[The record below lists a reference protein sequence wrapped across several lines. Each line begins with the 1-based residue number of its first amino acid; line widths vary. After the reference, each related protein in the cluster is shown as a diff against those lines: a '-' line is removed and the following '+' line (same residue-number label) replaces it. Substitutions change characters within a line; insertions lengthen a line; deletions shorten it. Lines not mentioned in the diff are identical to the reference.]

1 MNYKK
6 IIIIA
11 IVLIANIKLTA
22 QQIKGRVVE
31 IQDGKEVS
39 LPGANVVWEGTQI
52 GVTSN
57 SEGFYVINQ
66 PQSYPATLVVTY
78 VGYQTYKK
86 EIPEWNH
93 YHIVMK
99 SSVDI
104 DEVKVKGK
112 VNTYEISILDP
123 INVQTIS
130 TGELEK
136 AACCNLSESFSTNA
150 TVDVT
155 FTDAVSGAKQIQML
169 GLDGVYT
176 QITQENMP
184 LIRGLTS
191 SYGMSYVPGTWIES
205 IQIIKGTGSVVN
217 GFESFTGQINLEYFK
232 PESAPKLFWNAYT
245 NSEGKLENNLQFAKQ
260 NGNWRSN
267 LFTHVSY
274 FDKDIDKND
283 DGFLD
288 APKLMQINV
297 LNRWVYEGSDK
308 YRISLTAR
316 VLNEDR
322 IGGQLPD
329 LENPYKVEI
338 HNDLIEF
345 ATKTGLLQLNDPGKS
360 VGLQTSFRKHNQ
372 TFNFGNKNDYTGLQ
386 ESVTLNLIR
395 QTYIGNTNN
404 VIKYG
409 MSYFADRFTE
419 KMNGTDYN
427 RVDLVS
433 GVFSEYSY
441 KKDDYFTLIAGMRAD
456 YHNKFGM
463 QYLPRLNL
471 KYNPTE
477 KTVVRISGG
486 KAFRIANIFVENSNY
501 FASNRNIIVSSDLN
515 PEVAWNYGVNL
526 THCFYLNGREG
537 TLNFDA
543 YRTDFNNQVVVNIE
557 TPGELSFY
565 NLDGESY
572 ANSMQADF
580 FYELF
585 DNFDVKMA
593 YKINDVHST
602 FNRKDKTVPLTP
614 KTRALINM
622 AYATNFDKWKF
633 DVTWNYIGESRI
645 PNHSLIGVQED
656 VNLVDGELFSAPFY
670 LINAQITKKFRKF
683 DWYLG
688 GENLLSYKQENPILS
703 VDNPYSDIFD
713 ASLIYAP
720 VMGRILY
727 FGLRYKIN

>member
-1 MNYKK
+1 M
-6 IIIIA
+6 
-11 IVLIANIKLTA
+11 IANLELTA

-31 IQDGKEVS
+31 IHEGKEVP
-39 LPGANVVWEGTQI
+39 LPGANVVWEGTRI
-52 GVTSN
+52 GTTTN
-57 SEGFYVINQ
+57 YEGYYLIDE
-66 PQSYPATLVVTY
+66 PKSYPSTLIVTF

-86 EIPEWNH
+86 EITEWNH

-112 VNTYEISILDP
+112 INTYEISVLDP

-155 FTDAVSGAKQIQML
+155 FTDAISGAKQIQML

-245 NSEGKLENNLQFAKQ
+245 NSEGRLENNLQFAKQ

-267 LFTHVSY
+267 LFTHISS
-274 FDKDIDKND
+274 FDKNVDENK
-283 DGFLD
+283 DGFRD
-288 APKLMQINV
+288 APKTTQINI

-308 YRISLTAR
+308 YRLSLTAR
-316 VLNEDR
+316 ALNEDR

-329 LENPYKVEI
+329 LENPYRVEI
-338 HNDLIEF
+338 HNDLIEV
-345 ATKTGLLQLNDPGKS
+345 ATKTGILQPNNQGKS
-360 VGLQTSFRKHNQ
+360 IGIQTSFRKHNQ
-372 TFNFGNKNDYTGLQ
+372 TFNFGNVNNYSGLQ
-386 ESVTLNLIR
+386 ESITLNLIR
-395 QTYIGNTNN
+395 QTYIVNTNN

-409 MSYFADRFTE
+409 LSYFADRFTE
-419 KMNGTDYN
+419 RMNSIDYN

-433 GVFSEYSY
+433 GLFSEYRY
-441 KKDDYFTLIAGMRAD
+441 KKEDNFTLIAGVRAD
-456 YHNKFGM
+456 YHNNSGM
-463 QYLPRLNL
+463 KYLPRLNV

-477 KTVVRISGG
+477 NTVVRISGG

-501 FASNRNIIVSSDLN
+501 FASSRSISVANDLN
-515 PEVAWNYGVNL
+515 PEEAWNYGMNV

-543 YRTDFNNQVVVNIE
+543 YRTNFTNQIVVDIE
-557 TPGELSFY
+557 QDGHLSFY

-572 ANSMQADF
+572 SNSIQTDF

-585 DNFDVKMA
+585 ERFDVKMA

-602 FNRKDKTVPLTP
+602 FNKKEKIVPLTP
-614 KTRALINM
+614 KARSLINM
-622 AYATNFDKWKF
+622 AYTTNLDKWKF
-633 DVTWNYIGESRI
+633 DVTWNYIGESRV
-645 PNHSLIGVQED
+645 PAHSEMDGVKVLSIMEQ
-656 VNLVDGELFSAPFY
+656 FSDPFY
-670 LINAQITKKFRKF
+670 LINSQITKKFRKF
-683 DWYLG
+683 DCYLG
-688 GENLLSYKQENPILS
+688 GENLLSYKQENPIIDS
-703 VDNPYSDIFD
+703 ENPYSDAFD

-720 VMGRILY
+720 VMGRVIYMGIRLT
-727 FGLRYKIN
+727 I

>member
-11 IVLIANIKLTA
+11 IVLIANIKITA

-31 IQDGKEVS
+31 LEDGKEVS

-57 SEGFYVINQ
+57 AEGYYLINE
-66 PQSYPATLVVTY
+66 PESYPATLVVTF
-78 VGYQTYKK
+78 VGYETYKK
-86 EIPEWNH
+86 EISEWDH

-99 SSVDI
+99 NSVDI
-104 DEVKVKGK
+104 SQVEVKGK
-112 VNTYEISILDP
+112 VNSTKFSVLDP
-123 INVQTIS
+123 INIQTIS
-130 TGELEK
+130 SGELQK

-191 SYGMSYVPGTWIES
+191 SYGMNYVPGTWIES
-205 IQIIKGTGSVVN
+205 IQIIKGTGSVIN

-245 NSEGKLENNLQFAKQ
+245 NSEGKLENNLQFAKKQ
-260 NGNWRSN
+260 GKWKSN
-267 LFTHVSY
+267 LFTHISY
-274 FDKDIDKND
+274 FDRDVDKNE

-288 APKLMQINV
+288 APKVKQINV
-297 LNRWVYEGSDK
+297 LNRWK
-308 YRISLTAR
+308 YDGNENYHIEFTVRA
-316 VLNEDR
+316 LNEDR
-322 IGGQLPD
+322 IGGQLD
-329 LENPYKVEI
+329 TIDNPYEVII
-338 HNDLIEF
+338 HNDLLEF
-345 ATKTGLLQLNDPGKS
+345 STKTGRIQENSPGKS
-360 VGLQTSFRKHNQ
+360 IGLQTSFRRHNQ
-372 TFNFGNKNDYTGLQ
+372 TFNFGNRNNYIGLQ
-386 ESVTLNLIR
+386 ESATLNLIR
-395 QTYIGNTNN
+395 QTYISNTNH
-404 VIKYG
+404 VMKYG
-409 MSYFADRFTE
+409 MSHYADRFTE
-419 KMNGTDYN
+419 NMNDTNYN

-441 KKDDYFTLIAGMRAD
+441 KKEDYFTLIVGIRAD

-463 QYLPRLNL
+463 QYLPRLNM

-501 FASNRNIIVSSDLN
+501 FASNRNITVATNLS

-537 TLNFDA
+537 TINLDA
-543 YRTDFNNQVVVNIE
+543 YRTDFQNQVVVDIE
-557 TPGELSFY
+557 TPQALSFY
-565 NLDGESY
+565 NLEGTSY
-572 ANSMQADF
+572 ANSIHADF
-580 FYELF
+580 MYELF
-585 DNFDVKMA
+585 DNFDIKMA
-593 YKINDVHST
+593 YKINDVHSS
-602 FNRKDKTVPLTP
+602 FDGNPNPKSVPLTP
-614 KTRALINM
+614 KTRALVNM
-622 AYATNFDKWKF
+622 AYATNFDKWMF
-633 DVTWNYIGESRI
+633 DITWNYIGESRV
-645 PNHSLIGVQED
+645 PAYFPHHEADYLIEKMSD
-656 VNLVDGELFSAPFY
+656 PFY

-683 DWYLG
+683 DCYLG

-720 VMGRILY
+720 VMGRVVYTGIRLT
-727 FGLRYKIN
+727 I